1 MIYDL
6 EDGPV
11 YNFVTVN
18 GWLTFDNEKGNLHLK
33 AKHIFV
39 RAGQINVGSA
49 TTPFKSQA
57 QITLHG
63 EKESAATV
71 YDNFIEAGNKVLA
84 NTGRIKMFG
93 KPRANKM
100 SRLRAPVLK
109 GASSFTVE
117 AGLDWV
123 AGDRIGLV
131 ATTTAYTASDEVTIL
146 TYSSRSGVV
155 TFNQSLDMID
165 HYHWGNLTS
174 TAWKYNG
181 VDIRGEVVLLTRN
194 VKIVGEDIQ
203 GWGG

>member
-1 MIYDL
+1 MY
-6 EDGPV
+6 
-11 YNFVTVN
+11 
-18 GWLTFDNEKGNLHLK
+18 
-33 AKHIFV
+33 
-39 RAGQINVGSA
+39 
-49 TTPFKSQA
+49 
-57 QITLHG
+57 
-63 EKESAATV
+63 
-71 YDNFIEAGNKVLA
+71 
-84 NTGRIKMFG
+84 G

-146 TYSSRSGVV
+146 TYNRNSGVV

-165 HYHWGNLTS
+165 HYHWGNYTS